1 MRLSSETPG
10 DENLLEGVSG
20 GGPRVLLYSHD
31 TYGLGHFRR
40 SLLLARAI
48 AREIPEASILCATG
62 SPRSHSFPLP
72 PRFDYLKLPSITKD
86 PEG

>member
-1 MRLSSETPG
+1 MRVSFEAEG
-10 DENLLEGVSG
+10 DENLLEGGSR

-48 AREIPEASILCATG
+48 AREMPEVSIL
-62 SPRSHSFPLP
+62 
-72 PRFDYLKLPSITKD
+72 
-86 PEG
+86 